1 MRVGHVKRGRH
12 APGYMSGAATNPDPE
27 VFTYAAAQ
35 VRSALEATLR
45 LRGANYVLWGSRED
59 YDSLLSTDM
68 K

>member
-1 MRVGHVKRGRH
+1 
-12 APGYMSGAATNPDPE
+12 MSGAATNPDPE

-45 LRGANYVLWGSRED
+45 LRGANYVLWGSREG